1 MKFQARTGSPFLS
14 AFNFSSLTDIVMLL
28 LIFFLLTSS
37 FVTTKGL
44 DVTLPEAA
52 NVETEEDARLYVSV
66 DEAKKIQVNDRDA
79 TLETIGGLVRQE
91 LARDTAQTVVIRA
104 DQTLTMR
111 DVIEVLDAV
120 KGAGARRFFIA
131 TDQPEE

>member
-1 MKFQARTGSPFLS
+1 MKFQARAGTPFLA

-52 NVETEEDARLYVSV
+52 NVETEEDSRLYVSV
-66 DEAKKIQVNDRDA
+66 DDKRRITVNDRDA
-79 TLETIGGLVRQE
+79 TLESIPAIVRQE
-91 LARDTAQTVVIRA
+91 LSRDTTQTVVIRA
-104 DQTLTMR
+104 DQTLTMK